1 MTILS
6 NYSSEYMSHLPL
18 ALFVMNY
25 RIDSKKNDS
34 VSHYM
39 YAWPDLLI
47 CALEE
52 WGHIFLP

>member
-6 NYSSEYMSHLPL
+6 NYPSEYMSYMPL

-25 RIDSKKNDS
+25 RIVSKKTDS

-39 YAWPDLLI
+39 FIYLTYSSVCSQPPLS
-47 CALEE
+47 
-52 WGHIFLP
+52 